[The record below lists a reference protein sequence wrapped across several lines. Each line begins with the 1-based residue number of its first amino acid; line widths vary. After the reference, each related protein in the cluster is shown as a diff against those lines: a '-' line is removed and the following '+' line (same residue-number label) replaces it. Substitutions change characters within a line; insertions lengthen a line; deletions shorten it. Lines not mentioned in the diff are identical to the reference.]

1 MESQYKTG
9 NNGGIETGANYTTNG
24 RGSEVAVANKKS
36 FRGWDFVLRL
46 LALALSLAAA
56 VVLGVNKQTTTMPVS
71 LVPSLPP
78 VNVPVT
84 AKFHYLSA
92 FTYLVVANA
101 IAGGYAVISLLLA
114 LANRRGNKAI
124 SLLTMILDLAMVAL
138 LFSAIGASLA
148 VGLIGYKGN
157 SHVRW
162 DKVCNVFGRFCHQ
175 VAASVAL
182 TAASAGAFFLLVIL
196 IVFNLH
202 KRH

>member
-1 MESQYKTG
+1 MESQYKNS
-9 NNGGIETGANYTTNG
+9 NNGGIESGGANTTYG

-36 FRGWDFVLRL
+36 FRGWDFVLRV
-46 LALALSLAAA
+46 LALALCLAAA
-56 VVLGVNKQTTTMPVS
+56 VVLGVNKQNTTVPVS
-71 LVPSLPP
+71 LVPTLPP

-101 IAGGYAVISLLLA
+101 IACAYAAVSLLLA
-114 LANRRGNKAI
+114 LANKGGKKGI
-124 SLLTMILDLAMVAL
+124 SLVIMILDLAMVAL

-162 DKVCNVFGRFCHQ
+162 AKVCNVFGRFCNQ
-175 VAASVAL
+175 VAASIGL
-182 TAASAGAFFLLVIL
+182 TGAAAGIFFLLVIL

-202 KRH
+202 KRC